1 MIRSNEKGEVIVV
14 IGSTSYNLSVNDEY
28 VKLLLKITSP
38 DESVVFDEDVFSVD
52 DASDSEYEE
61 KLRRYSDFL
70 KRFSGV
76 RSNEIA
82 EAKSQGA
89 MDKRLLEI
97 TDFIEELKQ
106 GCMIA

>member
-14 IGSTSYNLSVNDEY
+14 IGNASYNLSVNDEY

-38 DESVVFDEDVFSVD
+38 DVFSVD
-52 DASDSEYEE
+52 DASDSEHEE

-106 GCMIA
+106 GCTIA